1 MRHFWG
7 FAILS
12 PGRKWMLIHKC
23 NRICKIS
30 LLTRSADNQH
40 FQNLTRPTAK
50 QTTFIWRFSLNWK
63 SAIINPVHYSKQIT
77 KGCISYQ
84 KISLPPEAMLQEP
97 YLRGKNQGSTYW
109 DRRHSIPRYWNI
121 WMLDNIT
128 TQPYLTKGQE
138 PLELLMVFNP
148 DPSQLSLKFLKE
160 TSLFRIY
167 HKTFQ
172 KICII

>member
-1 MRHFWG
+1 MQTITKHLINMADRRRPYPSGHLLMLL
-7 FAILS
+7 IYQKKQEIETLS
-12 PGRKWMLIHKC
+12 FLKQPSQ
-23 NRICKIS
+23 KIS
-30 LLTRSADNQH
+30 CH
-40 FQNLTRPTAK
+40 P
-50 QTTFIWRFSLNWK
+50 K
-63 SAIINPVHYSKQIT
+63 SAIFNPVHYSKQIT

-148 DPSQLSLKFLKE
+148 DPSQLSLKYLKE
-160 TSLFRIY
+160 TSLSRIY